1 MNVIYL
7 DQNFAITFA
16 EKTEADP
23 RYHEAREAVLDAVA
37 SGKALFPY
45 SELHLIES
53 AAMDEAGRNQ
63 IAEFWD
69 TVSCGY
75 RFIQQKHIRSS
86 QFKDLLLRKPIRLR
100 PQLALYRE
108 QRTSFGYWIYTNEPN
123 AARQRSDQ
131 LRLVVEHW
139 SRLTSDEID
148 GKISRA
154 EANALPKL
162 VVQLFMKMLRHELPS
177 LGEIDSEYV
186 EIASELSW
194 TLRDLGRGDDT
205 LFEAVA
211 FMEKH
216 ALEVPAIAI
225 ECAGLETLAERY
237 AADNPQPSSV
247 GKSQLDHDSYD
258 LAALSN
264 FVPYCA
270 AGTTDA
276 KAAGI
281 LARAYKKMNAQPPVI
296 FTLRE
301 IERFTAYV
309 KDLPIPV
316 TKIDPKAEALSAGAQ
331 LLLLLRRTPDKLI
344 GRESFPSVSGI
355 QREMIPMGGLKVWS
369 SEKVAWPALLGELQR
384 FEDEL
389 EDAPG
394 GDGVL
399 YGLTASRNAV
409 ELHFQVKIP
418 FGMFNLAREEIE
430 RAFEKSRPV

>member
-16 EKTEADP
+16 EKSEAAR
-23 RYHEAREAVLDAVA
+23 RYQDAREAILEAVA

-53 AAMDEAGRNQ
+53 AGMDSSGRKKM
-63 IAEFWD
+63 AEFWD
-69 TVSCGY
+69 TVSGGY

-86 QFKDLLLRKPIRLR
+86 QFKAILMQKPIRFR
-100 PQLALYRE
+100 PHLVLYQERE
-108 QRTSFGYWIYTNEPN
+108 TSFGYWIYTSEPES
-123 AARQRSDQ
+123 ARQRSEQ
-131 LRLVVEHW
+131 LRVVVEHW
-139 SRLTSDEID
+139 SRLKSDEID

-162 VVQLFMKMLRHELPS
+162 VVQLFTKMLRHELPS
-177 LGEIDSEYV
+177 LGELDSEYV
-186 EIASELSW
+186 EISSELSW
-194 TLRDLGRGDDT
+194 ALRDLGHGDDT
-205 LFEAVA
+205 LFEAVK
-211 FMEKH
+211 FMQEH

-225 ECAGLETLAERY
+225 DCIGLEALAERY
-237 AADNPQPSSV
+237 AKDHAQPSSV
-247 GKSQLDHDSYD
+247 DKSELDHDSND

-281 LARAYKKMNAQPPVI
+281 IARAYKKMKAQAPTI

-301 IERFTAYV
+301 LEQFTTFIRELRTPTSEV
-309 KDLPIPV
+309 DLES
-316 TKIDPKAEALSAGAQ
+316 EALKAGSQ
-331 LLLLLRRTPDKLI
+331 CLLLQRREPDILI
-344 GRESFPSVSGI
+344 DREPFPPRNGV
-355 QREMIPMGGLKVWS
+355 QREMIPLGGLKVWS
-369 SEKVAWPALLGELQR
+369 IEQVPWGSLLHELEQ
-384 FEDEL
+384 FDKEI

-399 YGLTASRNAV
+399 YGLTATERAAKLRF
-409 ELHFQVKIP
+409 EIQIP
-418 FGMFNLAREEIE
+418 FGMFSLAQEDIDK
-430 RAFEKSRPV
+430 AFTCNSIA